1 MVNKRN
7 PKRCK
12 LCWLCLIRQ
21 LAYFISLLERNN
33 MQHNNFSLNNIMIDF
48 NIDQKKFQ
56 LVLDLGSFVDYE
68 SNDIFHDDTFKPGYD
83 LNQILNELLEKY
95 YYIIPQSI
103 YDTFSPLVEKSATKK
118 SNNLTTG
125 EEIFI
130 NTYRLMDI

>member
-1 MVNKRN
+1 
-7 PKRCK
+7 
-12 LCWLCLIRQ
+12 
-21 LAYFISLLERNN
+21 
-33 MQHNNFSLNNIMIDF
+33 MIDF